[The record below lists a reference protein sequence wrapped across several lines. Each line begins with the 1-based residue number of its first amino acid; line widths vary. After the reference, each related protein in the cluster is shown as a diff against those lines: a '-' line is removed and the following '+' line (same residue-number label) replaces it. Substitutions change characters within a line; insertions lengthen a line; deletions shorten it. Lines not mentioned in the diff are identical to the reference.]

1 LDAAFV
7 AEWKLCLA
15 RWANRQD
22 IQQGSR
28 IAHHEAGGHCI
39 DATNAPSTEGGEP
52 RHVGMKLST
61 RLVLLILGCLLPIL
75 TAQVYSQVN
84 LYAERHEQLS
94 GHVLR
99 QAELANADMVSIID
113 GVHQLGV
120 LAAQFSAVREAGEG
134 CGQRLTALRQSLK
147 QYVFLAVLSPA
158 DGSLICSSDGAP
170 EGLMRARPPWV
181 AALLTTPDLMVGQV
195 VRDEAQKS
203 RFLPIAVHLP
213 GVSVA
218 PLVLIAALDTNWL
231 VRHLEAAKLD
241 PSAAMSGATLII
253 ADREGNV
260 VGRVTDTA
268 DLGGRTVP
276 EWMHPLIG
284 RDRPG
289 VETVADSDGHPVM
302 VAYVPST
309 VPPAGLMVVEALALP
324 NLTADIDAATYQDL
338 LVIGGAAI
346 VALIL
351 AWVAGR
357 RFIYRPTEALLQAAR
372 KWREGD
378 LSARASP
385 MDAGSEFSALAQ
397 SFNAMAAGLQAREM
411 ERRMQSSFLEA
422 QVAERTRELSET
434 NNRLQVEIAGREK
447 TEVALHQAQK
457 LQAVG
462 QLAGGIAH
470 DFNNMLATVL
480 GNLELMERR
489 VSQAGDE
496 WSGADTDRLLR
507 LIERATGAVT
517 RGGQLTSRLLAFSR
531 RQRLAARPTDV
542 NALLGELITLATST
556 LGRRVQVVPEL
567 ADDLWPAMVDPSQV
581 EAAILNLCLNARDA
595 MPDGGRLTV
604 RTLNVM
610 VAAGSQSGSDNA
622 LAPGGYVQVCI
633 SDTGT
638 GMAPEVK
645 ARAFDP
651 FFTTKGPG
659 AGSGLGLSQ
668 VYGMARQSGGS
679 VTIDSTPGEGTRIV
693 LSLPRAMTAGDAGT
707 EPTQAP
713 VDLPRPDTQ
722 GELILVVDD
731 DNAVRQVTVEMARD
745 LGCEVAQASGGEQ
758 ALALVGKLTPK
769 LILLDYAMPGMNG
782 LQLAR
787 ALRERGLTAPI
798 ALVTGYAELSEA
810 DVAAGELAGL
820 LRKPFT
826 IRELQGLLTQL
837 RASVHREGACLEPG
851 MAGR

>member
-1 LDAAFV
+1 
-7 AEWKLCLA
+7 
-15 RWANRQD
+15 
-22 IQQGSR
+22 
-28 IAHHEAGGHCI
+28 
-39 DATNAPSTEGGEP
+39 
-52 RHVGMKLST
+52 MKLST

-94 GHVLR
+94 ELVLR
-99 QAELANADMVSIID
+99 QAELANADMSSIID
-113 GVHQLGV
+113 GVHQFGLVAG
-120 LAAQFSAVREAGEG
+120 QFPSVHESGER
-134 CGQRLTALRQSLK
+134 CDNRLTALRQSLM
-147 QYVFLAVLSPA
+147 QYRFLAVFSPV
-158 DGSLICSSDGAP
+158 DGSMLCASEGAP
-170 EGLMRARPPWV
+170 EGLAHARSSWL
-181 AALLTTPDLMVGQV
+181 ADLLMTPDLAIGQLV
-195 VRDEAQKS
+195 TDPVRKT

-213 GVSVA
+213 TGGDGGH
-218 PLVLIAALDTNWL
+218 PQVLIAALDTDWL
-231 VRHLEAAKLD
+231 VKHLQAIRID
-241 PSAAMSGATLII
+241 HATATSRASLIV
-253 ADREGNV
+253 ADRDGTII
-260 VGRVTDTA
+260 GRVPDTTDWA
-268 DLGGRTVP
+268 GRAVP
-276 EWMHPLIG
+276 EWFRPLLS
-284 RDRPG
+284 R
-289 VETVADSDGHPVM
+289 ETQDVVTVTDADGHTIIA
-302 VAYVPST
+302 AYVPDSQ
-309 VPPAGLMVVEALALP
+309 PPAGLTVINALVLP
-324 NLTADIDAATYQDL
+324 ALTADIDQATYQDL
-338 LVIGGAAI
+338 LVIGGAAM
-346 VALIL
+346 VALLL

-357 RFIYRPTEALLQAAR
+357 RFIYQPTEALLQAAR

-378 LSARASP
+378 LSARADP

-411 ERRMQSSFLEA
+411 ERRMQSSFLES

-447 TEVALHQAQK
+447 TEAALHQAQK

-489 VSQAGDE
+489 VSQATDD
-496 WSGADTDRLLR
+496 WTQADCDRLLR

-531 RQRLAARPTDV
+531 RQRLAARATDI

-567 ADDLWPAMVDPSQV
+567 SDDLWPALVDPSQV

-604 RTLNVM
+604 RTSNLNLV
-610 VAAGSQSGSDNA
+610 AGSHSVSDNH
-622 LAPGGYVQVCI
+622 LTPGAYVQVCI

-638 GMAPEVK
+638 GMSPEVK

-668 VYGMARQSGGS
+668 VYGMARQSGGN
-679 VTIDSTPGEGTRIV
+679 VTIDSTPGEGTRV
-693 LSLPRAMTAGDAGT
+693 TLSLPRAMATEEAGAAA
-707 EPTQAP
+707 EECLI
-713 VDLPRPDTQ
+713 DLPQPGIP

-758 ALALVGKLTPK
+758 ALVLVDKLTPK

-787 ALRERGLTAPI
+787 ALRERGVTAPI

-837 RASVHREGACLEPG
+837 RAAANVEAACL
-851 MAGR
+851 

>member
-1 LDAAFV
+1 
-7 AEWKLCLA
+7 
-15 RWANRQD
+15 
-22 IQQGSR
+22 
-28 IAHHEAGGHCI
+28 
-39 DATNAPSTEGGEP
+39 
-52 RHVGMKLST
+52 MKLST

-84 LYAERHEQLS
+84 LYGERHEQLS
-94 GHVLR
+94 GLVLR
-99 QAELANADMVSIID
+99 QAELANADMASIIG
-113 GVHQLGV
+113 GVHQIGALT
-120 LAAQFSAVREAGEG
+120 
-134 CGQRLTALRQSLK
+134 GQLQSTRNPDQKCTDELTKLRQTLTH
-147 QYVFLAVLSPA
+147 YRFMALFSPA
-158 DGSLICSSDGAP
+158 DGAMLCASDGMP
-170 EGLMRARPPWV
+170 PGLSRTHVSWLSD
-181 AALLTTPDLMVGQV
+181 LLSTPDVAVGQLV
-195 VRDEAQKS
+195 SGARQEDQ
-203 RFLPIAVHLP
+203 FLPIAVRIPGAGDQPRVLVVALNTEWLEKHLETARVDR
-213 GVSVA
+213 GSAVSR
-218 PLVLIAALDTNWL
+218 AAL
-231 VRHLEAAKLD
+231 
-241 PSAAMSGATLII
+241 II
-253 ADREGNV
+253 TDRDGNIL
-260 VGRVTDTA
+260 GRVPDTA
-268 DLGGRTVP
+268 EWTGRTLP
-276 EWMHPLIG
+276 DWLHPFIN
-284 RDRPG
+284 REFQG
-289 VETVADSDGHPVM
+289 VETIINPAGHTIIVG
-302 VAYVPST
+302 YVPTT
-309 VPPAGLMVVEALALP
+309 VPPFGITVIDALVLP
-324 NLTADIDAATYQDL
+324 DLTADIDQATYQDL

-357 RFIYRPTEALLQAAR
+357 RFIYQPTEQLLQAAR

-378 LSARASP
+378 LGARASLT
-385 MDAGSEFSALAQ
+385 DAGSEFAALAQ

-422 QVAERTRELSET
+422 QVAERTRELSES

-447 TEVALHQAQK
+447 TEAALHQAQK

-489 VSQAGDE
+489 VSQAGDD
-496 WSGADTDRLLR
+496 WATTDTDRLLR

-542 NALLGELITLATST
+542 NALLRELITLATST
-556 LGRRVQVVPEL
+556 LGRRVQVISEL
-567 ADDLWPAMVDPSQV
+567 SDDLWPAMVDPSQV

-595 MPDGGRLTV
+595 MPEGGKLTIHTANLSV
-604 RTLNVM
+604 EL
-610 VAAGSQSGSDNA
+610 GSSRHADNE
-622 LAPGGYVQVCI
+622 LSPGGYVQICI
-633 SDTGT
+633 SDTGI
-638 GMAPEVK
+638 GMSPEVK

-651 FFTTKGPG
+651 FFTTKGPS

-679 VTIDSTPGEGTRIV
+679 VAIESTLNEGTRV
-693 LSLPRAMTAGDAGT
+693 TLCLPRAMADEGV
-707 EPTQAP
+707 EPAP
-713 VDLPRPDTQ
+713 AEELPELPPPGVQ
-722 GELILVVDD
+722 NELILVVDD
-731 DNAVRQVTVEMARD
+731 DHAVRQVTVEMARD

-758 ALALVGKLTPK
+758 ALALIDKLSPPPK

-787 ALRERGLTAPI
+787 ALRQQNVKAPI

-810 DVAAGELAGL
+810 DIAAAELAGL

-837 RASVHREGACLEPG
+837 RAAAEASAPCLEPG
-851 MAGR
+851 LLDR